1 MTQDFFLGQLRLIA
15 VAVIAYFTGTGKLS
29 SADGTLI
36 GAAGAPVLLLFG
48 PWLWSIYSNVNR
60 KLVPKDSVAIARG
73 DVVANGDLKPGD
85 TVSTPKDTAKV
96 VG

>member
-36 GAAGAPVLLLFG
+36 GAVGAPALLLFG
-48 PWLWSIYSNVNR
+48 PWLWSIYSNLNR
-60 KLVPKDSVAIARG
+60 KLVPKDSVAIQHTDG
-73 DVVANGDLKPGD
+73 TKPDLKVGD
-85 TVSTPKDTAKV
+85 FTNTITKV